1 MIEEIHIRDLG
12 IITDARLP
20 LEPGFSVLTGETGAG
35 KTMVVTALGMLLGA
49 RSDASSVRNG
59 AKSALAEAVIRLPHG
74 HRALELAE
82 EAGGTAEDIDEQTS
96 ELLLARTVNASG
108 RSRAHV
114 GGCSAPIGTLSQ
126 IGQTLVAVHGQSD
139 QLRLK
144 SAAEQ
149 RQSLDLYAGEELS
162 NLLEKY
168 RENYERYR
176 AAAAE
181 LKEVREN
188 SRARA
193 LEAQTLQGALE
204 EISAVNPQAGEEEE
218 LKAEMVKLMNV
229 EALRIASATAS
240 AALSGSEYS
249 TGDEQ
254 SVMSLL
260 DASRSALQAQAD
272 ADEELASLA
281 ARVNELL
288 ILATDISSE
297 LSSYM
302 ASLDVEGPE
311 RLAQVQTRRAQ
322 LATLTRKYGADIAE
336 VLEWAEESRA
346 RLETLVDDPQR
357 QETLETELVQL
368 RKVLGAQAEELTA
381 LRRAAAQKLADAVSE
396 ELTALAM
403 PNASLVVEVA
413 EAEKFSVHGRDT
425 VTFMLAPHRT
435 AVPRPLG
442 KGASGGELSR
452 VMLALEVVLAEVDPV
467 PTFIFDEVDSGVG
480 GKAAIEIGRRL
491 AMLAR
496 HVQVLVV
503 THLPQVA
510 AFADQHILVLKN
522 DDASLSKVKVLSER
536 NAWWNWRECSP
547 GTINQNRRESTP
559 ESCWPPVEKCRRG
572 AETDCKPA
580 GKSSGKVLAK
590 APKGGIFRT
599 KDHQRGRSARACL
612 GKLPVQPVP
621 VTNSGAWRPEDV
633 RYSVNAPTPASTRR
647 GGNNKS
653 PAPFTVVIRTN
664 RGGKAP

>member
-59 AKSALAEAVIRLPHG
+59 AKNALAEAVIRLPRG
-74 HRALELAE
+74 HRALALAE
-82 EAGGTAEDIDEQTS
+82 EAGGTTEEIDEQSS

-114 GGCSAPIGTLSQ
+114 GGCSAPIGTLAQ
-126 IGQTLVAVHGQSD
+126 IGQSLVAVHGQSD

-144 SAAEQ
+144 SPTEQ
-149 RQSLDLYAGEELS
+149 RQSLDLYAGEELAS
-162 NLLEKY
+162 LLEKY

-181 LKEVREN
+181 LKEVRKN

-193 LEAQTLQGALE
+193 LEAQSLQGALE
-204 EISAVNPQAGEEEE
+204 EIAAVNPRAGEEDE

-229 EALRIASATAS
+229 EALRIASATALT
-240 AALSGSEYS
+240 ALSGSEYS
-249 TGDEQ
+249 SGEEAN
-254 SVMSLL
+254 VMGLL
-260 DASRSALQAQAD
+260 DAARSALQGQAS
-272 ADEELASLA
+272 ADEELAALE
-281 ARVNELL
+281 ARVNELM
-288 ILATDISSE
+288 ILTTDIASD
-297 LSSYM
+297 LSSYA

-322 LATLTRKYGADIAE
+322 LATLMRKYGADIAE

-346 RLETLVDDPQR
+346 RLDTLVDDPQR

-368 RKVLGAQAEELTA
+368 RKVLGEQAEELTN

-522 DDASLSKVKVLSER
+522 DDASLSKVQVLTEEERVVELARMLSGHDQSE
-536 NAWWNWRECSP
+536 
-547 GTINQNRRESTP
+547 
-559 ESCWPPVEKCRRG
+559 
-572 AETDCKPA
+572 
-580 GKSSGKVLAK
+580 
-590 APKGGIFRT
+590 
-599 KDHQRGRSARACL
+599 SAREHAREL
-612 GKLPVQPVP
+612 LEAGRQVSQ
-621 VTNSGAWRPEDV
+621 NQG
-633 RYSVNAPTPASTRR
+633 
-647 GGNNKS
+647 
-653 PAPFTVVIRTN
+653 
-664 RGGKAP
+664 

>member
-59 AKSALAEAVIRLPHG
+59 AKNALAEAVIRLPRG
-74 HRALELAE
+74 HRALALAE
-82 EAGGTAEDIDEQTS
+82 EAGGTTEEIDEQSS

-114 GGCSAPIGTLSQ
+114 GGCSAPIGTLTQ
-126 IGQTLVAVHGQSD
+126 IGQSLVAVHGQSD

-144 SAAEQ
+144 SPAEQ
-149 RQSLDLYAGEELS
+149 RQSLDLYAGEKLAS
-162 NLLEKY
+162 LLEKY

-193 LEAQTLQGALE
+193 LEAQSLQGALE
-204 EISAVNPQAGEEEE
+204 EIAAVNPRAGEEDE
-218 LKAEMVKLMNV
+218 LKAEMMKLMNV
-229 EALRIASATAS
+229 EALRIASATALT
-240 AALSGSEYS
+240 ALSGSEYS
-249 TGDEQ
+249 SGEEAN
-254 SVMSLL
+254 VMGLL
-260 DASRSALQAQAD
+260 DAARSALQGQAS
-272 ADEELASLA
+272 ADEELAALE
-281 ARVNELL
+281 ARVNELM
-288 ILATDISSE
+288 ILTTDIASD
-297 LSSYM
+297 LSSYA

-322 LATLTRKYGADIAE
+322 LATLMRKYGADIAE

-346 RLETLVDDPQR
+346 RLDTLVDDPQR

-368 RKVLGAQAEELTA
+368 RKVLGEQAEELTN

-425 VTFMLAPHRT
+425 VTFMLAPHRS

-522 DDASLSKVKVLSER
+522 DDASLSKVQVLTEEERVVELARMLSGHDQSE
-536 NAWWNWRECSP
+536 
-547 GTINQNRRESTP
+547 
-559 ESCWPPVEKCRRG
+559 
-572 AETDCKPA
+572 
-580 GKSSGKVLAK
+580 
-590 APKGGIFRT
+590 
-599 KDHQRGRSARACL
+599 SAREHAREL
-612 GKLPVQPVP
+612 LEAGRQVP
-621 VTNSGAWRPEDV
+621 QNQG
-633 RYSVNAPTPASTRR
+633 
-647 GGNNKS
+647 
-653 PAPFTVVIRTN
+653 
-664 RGGKAP
+664 

>member
-49 RSDASSVRNG
+49 RSDATSVRNG
-59 AKSALAEAVIRLPHG
+59 AKNALAEAVVRLPRG
-74 HRALELAE
+74 HRALAMAE
-82 EAGGTAEDIDEQTS
+82 EAGGTTEEIDEQSS

-114 GGCSAPIGTLSQ
+114 GGCSAPIGTLAQ
-126 IGQTLVAVHGQSD
+126 IGQSLVAVHGQSD

-144 SAAEQ
+144 SPAEQ
-149 RQSLDLYAGEELS
+149 RQSLDLYAGEELAS
-162 NLLEKY
+162 LLEKY

-193 LEAQTLQGALE
+193 LEAQSLQGALE
-204 EISAVNPQAGEEEE
+204 EIAAVNPRAGEEDE

-229 EALRIASATAS
+229 EALRIASATALT
-240 AALSGSEYS
+240 ALSGSEYS
-249 TGDEQ
+249 SGEEAN
-254 SVMSLL
+254 VMGLL
-260 DASRSALQAQAD
+260 DAARGALQGQAS
-272 ADEELASLA
+272 ADEELAGLE
-281 ARVNELL
+281 ARINELM
-288 ILATDISSE
+288 ILTTDIASD
-297 LSSYM
+297 LSSYA

-322 LATLTRKYGADIAE
+322 LATLMRKYGADIAE
-336 VLEWAEESRA
+336 VLEWAEGSRT
-346 RLETLVDDPQR
+346 RLDTLVDDPQR

-368 RKVLGAQAEELTA
+368 RKVLGEQAEELTN

-522 DDASLSKVKVLSER
+522 DDASLSKVQVLTEEERVVELARMLSGHDQSE
-536 NAWWNWRECSP
+536 
-547 GTINQNRRESTP
+547 
-559 ESCWPPVEKCRRG
+559 
-572 AETDCKPA
+572 
-580 GKSSGKVLAK
+580 
-590 APKGGIFRT
+590 
-599 KDHQRGRSARACL
+599 SAREHAREL
-612 GKLPVQPVP
+612 LEAGRQVSQ
-621 VTNSGAWRPEDV
+621 NQG
-633 RYSVNAPTPASTRR
+633 
-647 GGNNKS
+647 
-653 PAPFTVVIRTN
+653 
-664 RGGKAP
+664 

>member
-59 AKSALAEAVIRLPHG
+59 AKNALAEAVIRLPRG
-74 HRALELAE
+74 HRALALAE
-82 EAGGTAEDIDEQTS
+82 EAGGTTEEIDEQSS

-114 GGCSAPIGTLSQ
+114 GGCSAPIGTLAQ
-126 IGQTLVAVHGQSD
+126 IGQSLVAVHGQSD

-144 SAAEQ
+144 SPAEQ
-149 RQSLDLYAGEELS
+149 RQSLDLYAGEELAS
-162 NLLEKY
+162 LLEKY

-193 LEAQTLQGALE
+193 LEAQSLQGALE
-204 EISAVNPQAGEEEE
+204 EIAAVNPRAGEEDE

-229 EALRIASATAS
+229 EALRIASATALT
-240 AALSGSEYS
+240 ALNGSEYS
-249 TGDEQ
+249 SGEEAN
-254 SVMSLL
+254 VMGLL
-260 DASRSALQAQAD
+260 DAARSALQGQAS
-272 ADEELASLA
+272 ADEELAALE
-281 ARVNELL
+281 ARVNELM
-288 ILATDISSE
+288 ILTTDIASD
-297 LSSYM
+297 LSSYA

-322 LATLTRKYGADIAE
+322 LATLMRKYGADIAE

-346 RLETLVDDPQR
+346 RLDTLVDDPQR

-368 RKVLGAQAEELTA
+368 RKVLGEQAEELTN

-435 AVPRPLG
+435 SVPRPLG

-510 AFADQHILVLKN
+510 AFADQQILVLKN
-522 DDASLSKVKVLSER
+522 DDASLSKVQVLTEEERVVELARMLSGHDQSE
-536 NAWWNWRECSP
+536 
-547 GTINQNRRESTP
+547 
-559 ESCWPPVEKCRRG
+559 
-572 AETDCKPA
+572 
-580 GKSSGKVLAK
+580 
-590 APKGGIFRT
+590 
-599 KDHQRGRSARACL
+599 SAREHAREL
-612 GKLPVQPVP
+612 LEAGRQVSQ
-621 VTNSGAWRPEDV
+621 NQG
-633 RYSVNAPTPASTRR
+633 
-647 GGNNKS
+647 
-653 PAPFTVVIRTN
+653 
-664 RGGKAP
+664 

>member
-59 AKSALAEAVIRLPHG
+59 AKNALAEAVIRLPRG
-74 HRALELAE
+74 HRALALAE
-82 EAGGTAEDIDEQTS
+82 EAGGTTEEIDEQSS

-114 GGCSAPIGTLSQ
+114 GGCSAPIGTLAQ
-126 IGQTLVAVHGQSD
+126 IGQSLVAVHGQSD

-144 SAAEQ
+144 SPAEQ
-149 RQSLDLYAGEELS
+149 RQSLDLYAGEELAS
-162 NLLEKY
+162 LLEKY

-193 LEAQTLQGALE
+193 LEAQSLQGALE
-204 EISAVNPQAGEEEE
+204 EIAAVNPRAGEEDE
-218 LKAEMVKLMNV
+218 LKAEMMKLMNV
-229 EALRIASATAS
+229 EALRIASATALT
-240 AALSGSEYS
+240 ALSGSEYS
-249 TGDEQ
+249 SGEEAN
-254 SVMSLL
+254 VMGLL
-260 DASRSALQAQAD
+260 DAARSALQGQAS
-272 ADEELASLA
+272 ADEELAALE
-281 ARVNELL
+281 ARVNELM
-288 ILATDISSE
+288 ILTTDIASD
-297 LSSYM
+297 LSSYA

-322 LATLTRKYGADIAE
+322 LATLMRKYGADIAE

-346 RLETLVDDPQR
+346 RMDTLVDDPQR

-368 RKVLGAQAEELTA
+368 RKVLGEQAEELTN

-522 DDASLSKVKVLSER
+522 DDASLSKVQVLTEEERVVELARMLSGHDQSE
-536 NAWWNWRECSP
+536 
-547 GTINQNRRESTP
+547 
-559 ESCWPPVEKCRRG
+559 
-572 AETDCKPA
+572 
-580 GKSSGKVLAK
+580 
-590 APKGGIFRT
+590 
-599 KDHQRGRSARACL
+599 SAREHAREL
-612 GKLPVQPVP
+612 LEAGRQVSQ
-621 VTNSGAWRPEDV
+621 NQG
-633 RYSVNAPTPASTRR
+633 
-647 GGNNKS
+647 
-653 PAPFTVVIRTN
+653 
-664 RGGKAP
+664 

>member
-59 AKSALAEAVIRLPHG
+59 AKNALAEAVIRLPRG
-74 HRALELAE
+74 HRALALAE
-82 EAGGTAEDIDEQTS
+82 EAGGTTEEIDEQSS

-114 GGCSAPIGTLSQ
+114 GGCSAPIGTLAQ
-126 IGQTLVAVHGQSD
+126 IGQSLVAVHGQSD

-144 SAAEQ
+144 SPAEQ
-149 RQSLDLYAGEELS
+149 RQSLDLYAGEELAS
-162 NLLEKY
+162 LLEKY

-193 LEAQTLQGALE
+193 LEAQSLQGALE
-204 EISAVNPQAGEEEE
+204 EIAAVNPRAGEEDE

-229 EALRIASATAS
+229 EALRIASATALT
-240 AALSGSEYS
+240 ALSGSEYS
-249 TGDEQ
+249 SGEEAN
-254 SVMSLL
+254 VMGLL
-260 DASRSALQAQAD
+260 DAARSALQGQAS
-272 ADEELASLA
+272 ADEELAALE
-281 ARVNELL
+281 ARVNELM
-288 ILATDISSE
+288 ILTTDIASD
-297 LSSYM
+297 LSSYA

-322 LATLTRKYGADIAE
+322 LATLMRKYGADIAE

-346 RLETLVDDPQR
+346 RLDTLVDDPQR
-357 QETLETELVQL
+357 HETLETELVQL
-368 RKVLGAQAEELTA
+368 RKVLGEQAEELTH
-381 LRRAAAQKLADAVSE
+381 LRRAAAQNLADAVSE

-435 AVPRPLG
+435 AEPRPLG

-522 DDASLSKVKVLSER
+522 DDASLSKVQVLTEEERVVELARMLSGHDQSE
-536 NAWWNWRECSP
+536 
-547 GTINQNRRESTP
+547 
-559 ESCWPPVEKCRRG
+559 
-572 AETDCKPA
+572 
-580 GKSSGKVLAK
+580 
-590 APKGGIFRT
+590 
-599 KDHQRGRSARACL
+599 SAREHAREL
-612 GKLPVQPVP
+612 LEAGRQVSQ
-621 VTNSGAWRPEDV
+621 NQG
-633 RYSVNAPTPASTRR
+633 
-647 GGNNKS
+647 
-653 PAPFTVVIRTN
+653 
-664 RGGKAP
+664 

>member
-59 AKSALAEAVIRLPHG
+59 AKNALAEAVIRLPRG
-74 HRALELAE
+74 HRALALAE
-82 EAGGTAEDIDEQTS
+82 EAGGTTEEIDEQSS

-114 GGCSAPIGTLSQ
+114 GGCSAPIGTLAQ
-126 IGQTLVAVHGQSD
+126 IGQSLVAVHGQSD

-144 SAAEQ
+144 SPAEQ
-149 RQSLDLYAGEELS
+149 RQSLDLYAGEELAS
-162 NLLEKY
+162 LLEKY

-193 LEAQTLQGALE
+193 LEAQSLQGALE
-204 EISAVNPQAGEEEE
+204 EIAAVNPRAGEEDE
-218 LKAEMVKLMNV
+218 LKAEMMKLMNV
-229 EALRIASATAS
+229 EALRIASATALT
-240 AALSGSEYS
+240 ALSGSEYS
-249 TGDEQ
+249 SGEEAN
-254 SVMSLL
+254 VMGLL
-260 DASRSALQAQAD
+260 DAARSALQGQAS
-272 ADEELASLA
+272 ADEELAALE
-281 ARVNELL
+281 ARVNELM
-288 ILATDISSE
+288 ILTTDIASD
-297 LSSYM
+297 LSSYA

-322 LATLTRKYGADIAE
+322 LATLMRKYGADIAE

-346 RLETLVDDPQR
+346 RLDTLVDDPQR

-368 RKVLGAQAEELTA
+368 RKVLGEQAEELTNM
-381 LRRAAAQKLADAVSE
+381 RRAAAQKLADAVSE

-522 DDASLSKVKVLSER
+522 DDASLSKVQVLTEEERVVELARMLSGHDQSE
-536 NAWWNWRECSP
+536 
-547 GTINQNRRESTP
+547 
-559 ESCWPPVEKCRRG
+559 
-572 AETDCKPA
+572 
-580 GKSSGKVLAK
+580 
-590 APKGGIFRT
+590 
-599 KDHQRGRSARACL
+599 SAREHAREL
-612 GKLPVQPVP
+612 LEAGRQVSQ
-621 VTNSGAWRPEDV
+621 NQG
-633 RYSVNAPTPASTRR
+633 
-647 GGNNKS
+647 
-653 PAPFTVVIRTN
+653 
-664 RGGKAP
+664 

>member
-59 AKSALAEAVIRLPHG
+59 AKNALAEAVIRLPRG
-74 HRALELAE
+74 HRALALAE
-82 EAGGTAEDIDEQTS
+82 EAGGTTEEIDEQSS

-114 GGCSAPIGTLSQ
+114 GGCSAPIGTLAQ
-126 IGQTLVAVHGQSD
+126 IGQSLVAVHGQSD

-144 SAAEQ
+144 SPAEQ
-149 RQSLDLYAGEELS
+149 RQSLDLYAGEELAS
-162 NLLEKY
+162 LLEKY

-193 LEAQTLQGALE
+193 LEAQSLQGALE
-204 EISAVNPQAGEEEE
+204 EIAAVNPRAGEEDE

-229 EALRIASATAS
+229 EALRIASATALT
-240 AALSGSEYS
+240 ALSGSEYS
-249 TGDEQ
+249 SGEEAN
-254 SVMSLL
+254 VMGLL
-260 DASRSALQAQAD
+260 DAARSALQGQAS
-272 ADEELASLA
+272 ADEELAALE
-281 ARVNELL
+281 ARVNELM
-288 ILATDISSE
+288 ILTTDIASD
-297 LSSYM
+297 LSSYA

-311 RLAQVQTRRAQ
+311 RLAQVQARRAQ
-322 LATLTRKYGADIAE
+322 LATLMRKYGADIAE

-346 RLETLVDDPQR
+346 RLDTLVDDPQR

-368 RKVLGAQAEELTA
+368 RKVLGEQAEELTN

-522 DDASLSKVKVLSER
+522 DDASLSKVQVLTEEERVVELARMLSGHDQSE
-536 NAWWNWRECSP
+536 
-547 GTINQNRRESTP
+547 
-559 ESCWPPVEKCRRG
+559 
-572 AETDCKPA
+572 
-580 GKSSGKVLAK
+580 
-590 APKGGIFRT
+590 
-599 KDHQRGRSARACL
+599 SAREHAREL
-612 GKLPVQPVP
+612 LEAGRQMSQ
-621 VTNSGAWRPEDV
+621 NQE
-633 RYSVNAPTPASTRR
+633 
-647 GGNNKS
+647 
-653 PAPFTVVIRTN
+653 
-664 RGGKAP
+664 

>member
-49 RSDASSVRNG
+49 RSDATSVRNG
-59 AKSALAEAVIRLPHG
+59 AKNALAEAVVRLPRG
-74 HRALELAE
+74 HRALALAE
-82 EAGGTAEDIDEQTS
+82 EAGGTTEEIDEQSS

-114 GGCSAPIGTLSQ
+114 GGCSAPIGTLAQ
-126 IGQTLVAVHGQSD
+126 IGQSLVAVHGQSD

-144 SAAEQ
+144 SPAEQ
-149 RQSLDLYAGEELS
+149 RQSLDLYAGEELAS
-162 NLLEKY
+162 LLEKY

-193 LEAQTLQGALE
+193 LEAQSLQGALE
-204 EISAVNPQAGEEEE
+204 EIAAVNPRAGEDDE

-229 EALRIASATAS
+229 EALRIASATALT
-240 AALSGSEYS
+240 ALSGSEYS
-249 TGDEQ
+249 SGEEAN
-254 SVMSLL
+254 VMGLL
-260 DASRSALQAQAD
+260 DAARGALQGQAS
-272 ADEELASLA
+272 ADEELAALE
-281 ARVNELL
+281 ARVNELM
-288 ILATDISSE
+288 ILTTDIASD
-297 LSSYM
+297 LSSYA

-322 LATLTRKYGADIAE
+322 LATLMRKYGSDIAE
-336 VLEWAEESRA
+336 VLEWAEGSRT
-346 RLETLVDDPQR
+346 RLDTLVDDPQR
-357 QETLETELVQL
+357 QETLEMELMQL
-368 RKVLGAQAEELTA
+368 RKVLGEQAEELTN

-491 AMLAR
+491 AMLAQ

-522 DDASLSKVKVLSER
+522 DDASLSKVQVLTEEERVVELARMLSGHDQSE
-536 NAWWNWRECSP
+536 
-547 GTINQNRRESTP
+547 
-559 ESCWPPVEKCRRG
+559 
-572 AETDCKPA
+572 
-580 GKSSGKVLAK
+580 
-590 APKGGIFRT
+590 
-599 KDHQRGRSARACL
+599 SAREHAREL
-612 GKLPVQPVP
+612 LEAGRQVSQ
-621 VTNSGAWRPEDV
+621 NQG
-633 RYSVNAPTPASTRR
+633 
-647 GGNNKS
+647 
-653 PAPFTVVIRTN
+653 
-664 RGGKAP
+664 

>member
-59 AKSALAEAVIRLPHG
+59 AKNALAEAVIRLPRG
-74 HRALELAE
+74 HRALALAE
-82 EAGGTAEDIDEQTS
+82 EAGGTTEEIDEQSS

-114 GGCSAPIGTLSQ
+114 GGCSAPIGTLAQ
-126 IGQTLVAVHGQSD
+126 IGQSLVAVHGQSD

-144 SAAEQ
+144 SPAEQ
-149 RQSLDLYAGEELS
+149 RQSLDLYAGEELAS
-162 NLLEKY
+162 LLEKY

-193 LEAQTLQGALE
+193 LEAQSLQGALE
-204 EISAVNPQAGEEEE
+204 EIAAVNPRAGEEDE

-229 EALRIASATAS
+229 EALRIASATALTV
-240 AALSGSEYS
+240 LSGSEYS
-249 TGDEQ
+249 SGEEAN
-254 SVMSLL
+254 VMGLL
-260 DASRSALQAQAD
+260 DAARSALQGQAS
-272 ADEELASLA
+272 ADEELAALET
-281 ARVNELL
+281 RVNELM
-288 ILATDISSE
+288 ILTTDIASD
-297 LSSYM
+297 LSSYA

-322 LATLTRKYGADIAE
+322 LATLMRKYGADIAE

-346 RLETLVDDPQR
+346 RLDTLVDDPQR

-368 RKVLGAQAEELTA
+368 RKVLGEQAEELTN

-522 DDASLSKVKVLSER
+522 DDASLSKVQVLTEEERVVELARMLSGHDQSE
-536 NAWWNWRECSP
+536 
-547 GTINQNRRESTP
+547 
-559 ESCWPPVEKCRRG
+559 
-572 AETDCKPA
+572 
-580 GKSSGKVLAK
+580 
-590 APKGGIFRT
+590 
-599 KDHQRGRSARACL
+599 SAREHAREL
-612 GKLPVQPVP
+612 LEAGRQVSQ
-621 VTNSGAWRPEDV
+621 NQG
-633 RYSVNAPTPASTRR
+633 
-647 GGNNKS
+647 
-653 PAPFTVVIRTN
+653 
-664 RGGKAP
+664 

>member
-49 RSDASSVRNG
+49 RSDATSVRNG
-59 AKSALAEAVIRLPHG
+59 AKNALAEAVIRLPRG
-74 HRALELAE
+74 HRALALAE
-82 EAGGTAEDIDEQTS
+82 EAGGTTEEIDEQSS

-114 GGCSAPIGTLSQ
+114 GGCSAPIGTLAQ
-126 IGQTLVAVHGQSD
+126 IGQSLVAVHGQSD

-144 SAAEQ
+144 SPAEQ
-149 RQSLDLYAGEELS
+149 RQSLDLYAGEELAS
-162 NLLEKY
+162 LLAKY

-193 LEAQTLQGALE
+193 LEAQSLQGALE
-204 EISAVNPQAGEEEE
+204 EIAAVNPRAGEEDE

-229 EALRIASATAS
+229 EALRIASATALT
-240 AALSGSEYS
+240 ALSGSEYS
-249 TGDEQ
+249 SGEEAN
-254 SVMSLL
+254 VMGLL
-260 DASRSALQAQAD
+260 DAARGALQGQAS
-272 ADEELASLA
+272 ADEELAALE
-281 ARVNELL
+281 ARINELM
-288 ILATDISSE
+288 ILTTDIASD
-297 LSSYM
+297 LSSYA

-322 LATLTRKYGADIAE
+322 LATLMRKYGADIAE
-336 VLEWAEESRA
+336 VLEWAEGSRT
-346 RLETLVDDPQR
+346 RLDTLVDDPQR

-368 RKVLGAQAEELTA
+368 RKVLGEQAEELTN

-522 DDASLSKVKVLSER
+522 DDASLSKVQVLTEEER
-536 NAWWNWRECSP
+536 
-547 GTINQNRRESTP
+547 
-559 ESCWPPVEKCRRG
+559 V
-572 AETDCKPA
+572 
-580 GKSSGKVLAK
+580 
-590 APKGGIFRT
+590 
-599 KDHQRGRSARACL
+599 
-612 GKLPVQPVP
+612 
-621 VTNSGAWRPEDV
+621 
-633 RYSVNAPTPASTRR
+633 
-647 GGNNKS
+647 
-653 PAPFTVVIRTN
+653 
-664 RGGKAP
+664 

>member
-59 AKSALAEAVIRLPHG
+59 AKNALAEAVIRLPRG
-74 HRALELAE
+74 HRALALAE
-82 EAGGTAEDIDEQTS
+82 EAGGTTEEIDEQSS

-114 GGCSAPIGTLSQ
+114 GGCSAPIGTLAQ
-126 IGQTLVAVHGQSD
+126 IGQSLVAVHGQSD

-144 SAAEQ
+144 SPAEQ
-149 RQSLDLYAGEELS
+149 RQSLDLYAGEELAS
-162 NLLEKY
+162 LLEKY

-193 LEAQTLQGALE
+193 LEAQSLQGALE
-204 EISAVNPQAGEEEE
+204 EIAAVNPRAGEEDE

-229 EALRIASATAS
+229 EALRIASATALT
-240 AALSGSEYS
+240 ALSGSEYS
-249 TGDEQ
+249 SGEEAN
-254 SVMSLL
+254 VMGLL
-260 DASRSALQAQAD
+260 DAARSALQGQAS
-272 ADEELASLA
+272 ADEEFAALE
-281 ARVNELL
+281 ARVNELM
-288 ILATDISSE
+288 ILTTDIASD
-297 LSSYM
+297 LSSYA

-322 LATLTRKYGADIAE
+322 LATLMRKYGADIAE

-346 RLETLVDDPQR
+346 RLDTLVDDPQR

-368 RKVLGAQAEELTA
+368 RKVLGEQAEELTN

-413 EAEKFSVHGRDT
+413 ESEKFSVHGRDT

-522 DDASLSKVKVLSER
+522 DDASLSKVQVLTEEERVVELARMLSGHDQSE
-536 NAWWNWRECSP
+536 
-547 GTINQNRRESTP
+547 
-559 ESCWPPVEKCRRG
+559 
-572 AETDCKPA
+572 
-580 GKSSGKVLAK
+580 
-590 APKGGIFRT
+590 
-599 KDHQRGRSARACL
+599 SAREHAREL
-612 GKLPVQPVP
+612 LEAGRQVSQ
-621 VTNSGAWRPEDV
+621 NQG
-633 RYSVNAPTPASTRR
+633 
-647 GGNNKS
+647 
-653 PAPFTVVIRTN
+653 
-664 RGGKAP
+664 

>member
-49 RSDASSVRNG
+49 RSDATSVRNG
-59 AKSALAEAVIRLPHG
+59 AKNALAEAVVRLPRG
-74 HRALELAE
+74 HRALALAE
-82 EAGGTAEDIDEQTS
+82 EAGGTTEEIDEQSS

-114 GGCSAPIGTLSQ
+114 GGCSAPIGTLAQ
-126 IGQTLVAVHGQSD
+126 IGQSLVAVHGQSD

-144 SAAEQ
+144 SPAEQ
-149 RQSLDLYAGEELS
+149 RQSLDLYAGEELAS
-162 NLLEKY
+162 LLEKY

-193 LEAQTLQGALE
+193 LEAQSLQGALE
-204 EISAVNPQAGEEEE
+204 EIAAVNPRADEDDE

-229 EALRIASATAS
+229 EALRIASATALT
-240 AALSGSEYS
+240 ALSGSEYS
-249 TGDEQ
+249 SGEEAN
-254 SVMSLL
+254 VMGLL
-260 DASRSALQAQAD
+260 DVARGALQGQAS
-272 ADEELASLA
+272 ADEELAALE
-281 ARVNELL
+281 ARVNELM
-288 ILATDISSE
+288 ILTTDIASD
-297 LSSYM
+297 LSSYA

-322 LATLTRKYGADIAE
+322 LATLMRKYGSDIAE
-336 VLEWAEESRA
+336 VLEWAEGSRT
-346 RLETLVDDPQR
+346 RLDTLVDDPQR
-357 QETLETELVQL
+357 QETLEMELMQL
-368 RKVLGAQAEELTA
+368 RKVLGEQAEELTN
-381 LRRAAAQKLADAVSE
+381 LRRAAAQKLADAVSQ

-491 AMLAR
+491 AMLAQ

-522 DDASLSKVKVLSER
+522 DDASLSKVQVLTEEERVVELARMLSGHDQSE
-536 NAWWNWRECSP
+536 
-547 GTINQNRRESTP
+547 
-559 ESCWPPVEKCRRG
+559 
-572 AETDCKPA
+572 
-580 GKSSGKVLAK
+580 
-590 APKGGIFRT
+590 
-599 KDHQRGRSARACL
+599 SAREHAREL
-612 GKLPVQPVP
+612 LEAGRQVSQ
-621 VTNSGAWRPEDV
+621 NQG
-633 RYSVNAPTPASTRR
+633 
-647 GGNNKS
+647 
-653 PAPFTVVIRTN
+653 
-664 RGGKAP
+664 

>member
-49 RSDASSVRNG
+49 RSDATSVRNG
-59 AKSALAEAVIRLPHG
+59 AKNALAEAVVRLPRG
-74 HRALELAE
+74 HRALALAE
-82 EAGGTAEDIDEQTS
+82 EAGGTTEEIDEQSS

-114 GGCSAPIGTLSQ
+114 GGCSAPIGTLAQ
-126 IGQTLVAVHGQSD
+126 IGQSLVAVHGQSD

-144 SAAEQ
+144 SPAEQ
-149 RQSLDLYAGEELS
+149 RQSLDLYAGEELAS
-162 NLLEKY
+162 LLEKY

-193 LEAQTLQGALE
+193 LEAQSLQGALE
-204 EISAVNPQAGEEEE
+204 EIAAVNPRAGEDDE

-229 EALRIASATAS
+229 EALRIASATALT
-240 AALSGSEYS
+240 ALSGSEYS
-249 TGDEQ
+249 SGEEAN
-254 SVMSLL
+254 VMGLL
-260 DASRSALQAQAD
+260 DVARGALQGQAS
-272 ADEELASLA
+272 ADEELAALE
-281 ARVNELL
+281 ARVNELM
-288 ILATDISSE
+288 ILTTDIASD
-297 LSSYM
+297 LSSYA

-322 LATLTRKYGADIAE
+322 LATLMRKYGSDIAE
-336 VLEWAEESRA
+336 VLEWAEGSRT
-346 RLETLVDDPQR
+346 RLDTLVDDPQR
-357 QETLETELVQL
+357 QETLEMELMQL
-368 RKVLGAQAEELTA
+368 RKVLGEQAEELTN

-403 PNASLVVEVA
+403 PNASLVVEVT

-522 DDASLSKVKVLSER
+522 DDASLSKVQVLTEEERVVELARMLSGHDQSE
-536 NAWWNWRECSP
+536 
-547 GTINQNRRESTP
+547 
-559 ESCWPPVEKCRRG
+559 
-572 AETDCKPA
+572 
-580 GKSSGKVLAK
+580 
-590 APKGGIFRT
+590 
-599 KDHQRGRSARACL
+599 SAREHAREL
-612 GKLPVQPVP
+612 LEAGRQVSQ
-621 VTNSGAWRPEDV
+621 NQG
-633 RYSVNAPTPASTRR
+633 
-647 GGNNKS
+647 
-653 PAPFTVVIRTN
+653 
-664 RGGKAP
+664 

>member
-49 RSDASSVRNG
+49 RSDATSVRNG
-59 AKSALAEAVIRLPHG
+59 AKNALAEAVVRLPRG
-74 HRALELAE
+74 HRALALAE
-82 EAGGTAEDIDEQTS
+82 EAGGTTEEIDEQSS

-114 GGCSAPIGTLSQ
+114 GGCSAPIGTLAQ
-126 IGQTLVAVHGQSD
+126 IGQSLVAVHGQSD

-144 SAAEQ
+144 SPAEQ
-149 RQSLDLYAGEELS
+149 RQSLDLYAGEELAS
-162 NLLEKY
+162 LLAKY

-193 LEAQTLQGALE
+193 LEAQSLQGALE
-204 EISAVNPQAGEEEE
+204 EIAAVNPRAGEEDE

-229 EALRIASATAS
+229 EALRIASATALT
-240 AALSGSEYS
+240 ALSGSEYS
-249 TGDEQ
+249 SGEEAN
-254 SVMSLL
+254 VMGLL
-260 DASRSALQAQAD
+260 DAARGALQGQAS
-272 ADEELASLA
+272 ADEELAALE
-281 ARVNELL
+281 ARINELM
-288 ILATDISSE
+288 ILTTDIASD
-297 LSSYM
+297 LSSYA

-322 LATLTRKYGADIAE
+322 LATLMRKYGADIAE
-336 VLEWAEESRA
+336 VLEWAEGSRT
-346 RLETLVDDPQR
+346 RLDTLVDDPQR

-368 RKVLGAQAEELTA
+368 RKVLGEQAEELTK

-522 DDASLSKVKVLSER
+522 DDASLSKVQVLTEEERVVELARMLSGHDQSE
-536 NAWWNWRECSP
+536 
-547 GTINQNRRESTP
+547 
-559 ESCWPPVEKCRRG
+559 
-572 AETDCKPA
+572 
-580 GKSSGKVLAK
+580 
-590 APKGGIFRT
+590 
-599 KDHQRGRSARACL
+599 SAREHAREL
-612 GKLPVQPVP
+612 LEAGRQVSQ
-621 VTNSGAWRPEDV
+621 NQG
-633 RYSVNAPTPASTRR
+633 
-647 GGNNKS
+647 
-653 PAPFTVVIRTN
+653 
-664 RGGKAP
+664 

>member
-49 RSDASSVRNG
+49 RSDATSVRNG
-59 AKSALAEAVIRLPHG
+59 AKNALAEAVVRLPRG
-74 HRALELAE
+74 HRALAMAE
-82 EAGGTAEDIDEQTS
+82 EAGGTTEEIDEQSS

-114 GGCSAPIGTLSQ
+114 GGCSAPIGTLAQ
-126 IGQTLVAVHGQSD
+126 IGQSLVAVHGQSD

-144 SAAEQ
+144 SPAEQ
-149 RQSLDLYAGEELS
+149 RQSLDLYAGEELAS
-162 NLLEKY
+162 LLEKY

-193 LEAQTLQGALE
+193 LEAQSLQGALE
-204 EISAVNPQAGEEEE
+204 EIAAVNPRAGEEDE

-229 EALRIASATAS
+229 EALRIASATALT
-240 AALSGSEYS
+240 ALSGSEYS
-249 TGDEQ
+249 SGEEAN
-254 SVMSLL
+254 VMGLL
-260 DASRSALQAQAD
+260 DAARGALQGQAS
-272 ADEELASLA
+272 ADEELAALE
-281 ARVNELL
+281 ARVNELM
-288 ILATDISSE
+288 ILTTDIASD
-297 LSSYM
+297 LSSYA

-322 LATLTRKYGADIAE
+322 LATLMRKYGADIAE
-336 VLEWAEESRA
+336 VLEWAEGSRT
-346 RLETLVDDPQR
+346 RLDTLVDDPQR

-368 RKVLGAQAEELTA
+368 RKVLGEQAEELTN

-522 DDASLSKVKVLSER
+522 DDASLSKVQVLTEEERVVELARMLSGHDQSE
-536 NAWWNWRECSP
+536 
-547 GTINQNRRESTP
+547 
-559 ESCWPPVEKCRRG
+559 
-572 AETDCKPA
+572 
-580 GKSSGKVLAK
+580 
-590 APKGGIFRT
+590 
-599 KDHQRGRSARACL
+599 SAREHAREL
-612 GKLPVQPVP
+612 LEAGRQVSQ
-621 VTNSGAWRPEDV
+621 NQG
-633 RYSVNAPTPASTRR
+633 
-647 GGNNKS
+647 
-653 PAPFTVVIRTN
+653 
-664 RGGKAP
+664 

>member
-49 RSDASSVRNG
+49 RSDATSVRNG
-59 AKSALAEAVIRLPHG
+59 AKNALAEAVVRLPRG
-74 HRALELAE
+74 HRALALAE
-82 EAGGTAEDIDEQTS
+82 EAGGTTEEIDEQSS

-114 GGCSAPIGTLSQ
+114 GGCSAPIGTLAQ
-126 IGQTLVAVHGQSD
+126 IGQSLVAVHGQSD

-144 SAAEQ
+144 SPAEQ
-149 RQSLDLYAGEELS
+149 RQSLDLYAGEELAS
-162 NLLEKY
+162 LLEKY

-193 LEAQTLQGALE
+193 LEAQSLQGALE
-204 EISAVNPQAGEEEE
+204 EIAAVNPRAGEEDE

-229 EALRIASATAS
+229 EALRIASATALT
-240 AALSGSEYS
+240 ALSGSEYS
-249 TGDEQ
+249 SGEEAN
-254 SVMSLL
+254 VMGLL
-260 DASRSALQAQAD
+260 DAARGALQGQAS
-272 ADEELASLA
+272 ADEELAALE
-281 ARVNELL
+281 ARVNELM
-288 ILATDISSE
+288 ILTTDIASD
-297 LSSYM
+297 LSSYA

-322 LATLTRKYGADIAE
+322 LATLMRKYGADIAE
-336 VLEWAEESRA
+336 VLEWAEGSRT
-346 RLETLVDDPQR
+346 RLDTLVDDPQR

-368 RKVLGAQAEELTA
+368 RKVLGEQAEELTN

-522 DDASLSKVKVLSER
+522 DDASLSKVQVLTEEERVVELARMLSGHDQSE
-536 NAWWNWRECSP
+536 
-547 GTINQNRRESTP
+547 
-559 ESCWPPVEKCRRG
+559 
-572 AETDCKPA
+572 
-580 GKSSGKVLAK
+580 
-590 APKGGIFRT
+590 
-599 KDHQRGRSARACL
+599 SAREHAREL
-612 GKLPVQPVP
+612 LEAGRQVSQ
-621 VTNSGAWRPEDV
+621 NQG
-633 RYSVNAPTPASTRR
+633 
-647 GGNNKS
+647 
-653 PAPFTVVIRTN
+653 
-664 RGGKAP
+664 

>member
-59 AKSALAEAVIRLPHG
+59 AKNALAEAVIRLPRG
-74 HRALELAE
+74 HRALALAE
-82 EAGGTAEDIDEQTS
+82 EAGGTTEEIDEQSS

-114 GGCSAPIGTLSQ
+114 GGCSAPIGTLAQ
-126 IGQTLVAVHGQSD
+126 IGQSLVAVHGQSD

-144 SAAEQ
+144 SPAEQ
-149 RQSLDLYAGEELS
+149 RQSLDLYAGEELAS
-162 NLLEKY
+162 LLEKY

-193 LEAQTLQGALE
+193 LEAQSLQGALE
-204 EISAVNPQAGEEEE
+204 EIAAVNPRAGEEDE
-218 LKAEMVKLMNV
+218 LKAEMMKLMNV
-229 EALRIASATAS
+229 EALRIASATALT
-240 AALSGSEYS
+240 ALSGSEYS
-249 TGDEQ
+249 SGEEAN
-254 SVMSLL
+254 VMGLL
-260 DASRSALQAQAD
+260 DAARSALQGQAS
-272 ADEELASLA
+272 ADEELAALE
-281 ARVNELL
+281 ARVNELM
-288 ILATDISSE
+288 ILTTDIASD
-297 LSSYM
+297 LSSYA

-322 LATLTRKYGADIAE
+322 LATLMRKYGADIAE

-346 RLETLVDDPQR
+346 RLDTLVDDPQR

-368 RKVLGAQAEELTA
+368 RKVLGEQTEELTN

-522 DDASLSKVKVLSER
+522 DDASLSKVQVLTEEERVVELARMLSGHDQSE
-536 NAWWNWRECSP
+536 
-547 GTINQNRRESTP
+547 
-559 ESCWPPVEKCRRG
+559 
-572 AETDCKPA
+572 
-580 GKSSGKVLAK
+580 
-590 APKGGIFRT
+590 
-599 KDHQRGRSARACL
+599 SAREHAREL
-612 GKLPVQPVP
+612 LEAGRQVSQ
-621 VTNSGAWRPEDV
+621 NQG
-633 RYSVNAPTPASTRR
+633 
-647 GGNNKS
+647 
-653 PAPFTVVIRTN
+653 
-664 RGGKAP
+664 

>member
-162 NLLEKY
+162 NLLKKY

-176 AAAAE
+176 AAAAD

-288 ILATDISSE
+288 ILATDISSD

-435 AVPRPLG
+435 AVPRSLG

-522 DDASLSKVKVLSER
+522 DDASLSKVKVLSEEER
-536 NAWWNWRECSP
+536 V
-547 GTINQNRRESTP
+547 
-559 ESCWPPVEKCRRG
+559 VELARML
-572 AETDCKPA
+572 
-580 GKSSGKVLAK
+580 SGH
-590 APKGGIFRT
+590 
-599 KDHQRGRSARACL
+599 DQSESAREHAREL
-612 GKLPVQPVP
+612 LAAGREVP
-621 VTNSGAWRPEDV
+621 QGR
-633 RYSVNAPTPASTRR
+633 
-647 GGNNKS
+647 
-653 PAPFTVVIRTN
+653 
-664 RGGKAP
+664 

>member
-59 AKSALAEAVIRLPHG
+59 AKSALAEAVIRLPYG

-149 RQSLDLYAGEELS
+149 RHSLDLYAGEELA

-288 ILATDISSE
+288 ILATDISSD

-442 KGASGGELSR
+442 KGASGGEFSR

-522 DDASLSKVKVLSER
+522 DDASLSKVKVLSEEER
-536 NAWWNWRECSP
+536 V
-547 GTINQNRRESTP
+547 
-559 ESCWPPVEKCRRG
+559 VELARML
-572 AETDCKPA
+572 
-580 GKSSGKVLAK
+580 SGH
-590 APKGGIFRT
+590 
-599 KDHQRGRSARACL
+599 DQSESAREHAREL
-612 GKLPVQPVP
+612 LAAGREVP
-621 VTNSGAWRPEDV
+621 QGR
-633 RYSVNAPTPASTRR
+633 
-647 GGNNKS
+647 
-653 PAPFTVVIRTN
+653 
-664 RGGKAP
+664 

>member
-59 AKSALAEAVIRLPHG
+59 AKNALAEAVIRLPRG
-74 HRALELAE
+74 HRALALAE
-82 EAGGTAEDIDEQTS
+82 EAGGTTEEIDEQSS

-114 GGCSAPIGTLSQ
+114 GGCSAPIGTLAQ
-126 IGQTLVAVHGQSD
+126 IGQSLVAVHGQSD

-144 SAAEQ
+144 SPAEQ
-149 RQSLDLYAGEELS
+149 RQSLDLYAGEELAS
-162 NLLEKY
+162 LLEKY

-193 LEAQTLQGALE
+193 LEAQSLQGALE
-204 EISAVNPQAGEEEE
+204 EIAAVNPRAGEEDE
-218 LKAEMVKLMNV
+218 LKAEMMKLMNV
-229 EALRIASATAS
+229 EALRIASATALT
-240 AALSGSEYS
+240 ALSGSEYS
-249 TGDEQ
+249 SGEEAN
-254 SVMSLL
+254 VMGLL
-260 DASRSALQAQAD
+260 DAARSALQGQAS
-272 ADEELASLA
+272 ADEELAALE
-281 ARVNELL
+281 ARVNELM
-288 ILATDISSE
+288 ILTTDIASD
-297 LSSYM
+297 LSSYA

-322 LATLTRKYGADIAE
+322 LATLMRKYGADIAE

-346 RLETLVDDPQR
+346 RLDTLVDDPQR

-368 RKVLGAQAEELTA
+368 RKVLGEQAEELTN

-403 PNASLVVEVA
+403 PNASLVVEVT

-522 DDASLSKVKVLSER
+522 DDASLSKVQVLTEEERVVELARMLSGHDQSE
-536 NAWWNWRECSP
+536 
-547 GTINQNRRESTP
+547 
-559 ESCWPPVEKCRRG
+559 
-572 AETDCKPA
+572 
-580 GKSSGKVLAK
+580 
-590 APKGGIFRT
+590 
-599 KDHQRGRSARACL
+599 SAREHAREL
-612 GKLPVQPVP
+612 LEAGRQVSQ
-621 VTNSGAWRPEDV
+621 NQE
-633 RYSVNAPTPASTRR
+633 
-647 GGNNKS
+647 
-653 PAPFTVVIRTN
+653 
-664 RGGKAP
+664 

>member
-49 RSDASSVRNG
+49 RSDATSVRNG
-59 AKSALAEAVIRLPHG
+59 AKNALAEAVIRLPRG
-74 HRALELAE
+74 HRALALAE
-82 EAGGTAEDIDEQTS
+82 EAGGTTEEIDEQSS

-114 GGCSAPIGTLSQ
+114 GGCSAPIGTLAQ
-126 IGQTLVAVHGQSD
+126 IGQSLVAVHGQSD

-144 SAAEQ
+144 SPAEQ
-149 RQSLDLYAGEELS
+149 RQSLDLYAGEELAS
-162 NLLEKY
+162 LLAKY

-176 AAAAE
+176 VAAAE

-193 LEAQTLQGALE
+193 LEAQSLQGALE
-204 EISAVNPQAGEEEE
+204 EIAAVNPRAGEEDE

-229 EALRIASATAS
+229 EALRIASATALT
-240 AALSGSEYS
+240 ALSGSEYS
-249 TGDEQ
+249 SGEEAN
-254 SVMSLL
+254 VMGLL
-260 DASRSALQAQAD
+260 DAARGALQGQAS
-272 ADEELASLA
+272 ADEELAALE
-281 ARVNELL
+281 ARINELM
-288 ILATDISSE
+288 ILTTDIASD
-297 LSSYM
+297 LSSYA

-322 LATLTRKYGADIAE
+322 LATLMRKYGADIAE
-336 VLEWAEESRA
+336 VLEWAEGSRT
-346 RLETLVDDPQR
+346 RLDTLVDDPQR

-368 RKVLGAQAEELTA
+368 RKVLGEQAEELTK

-522 DDASLSKVKVLSER
+522 DDASLSKVQVLTQEERVVELARMLSGHDQSE
-536 NAWWNWRECSP
+536 
-547 GTINQNRRESTP
+547 
-559 ESCWPPVEKCRRG
+559 
-572 AETDCKPA
+572 
-580 GKSSGKVLAK
+580 
-590 APKGGIFRT
+590 
-599 KDHQRGRSARACL
+599 SAREHAREL
-612 GKLPVQPVP
+612 LEAGRQVSQ
-621 VTNSGAWRPEDV
+621 NQG
-633 RYSVNAPTPASTRR
+633 
-647 GGNNKS
+647 
-653 PAPFTVVIRTN
+653 
-664 RGGKAP
+664 

>member
-59 AKSALAEAVIRLPHG
+59 AKNALAEAVIRLPRG
-74 HRALELAE
+74 HRALALAE
-82 EAGGTAEDIDEQTS
+82 EAGGTTEEIDEQSS

-114 GGCSAPIGTLSQ
+114 GGCSAPIGTLAQ
-126 IGQTLVAVHGQSD
+126 IGQSLVAVHGQSD

-144 SAAEQ
+144 SPAEQ
-149 RQSLDLYAGEELS
+149 RQSLDLYAGEELAS
-162 NLLEKY
+162 LLEKY

-181 LKEVREN
+181 FKEVREN

-193 LEAQTLQGALE
+193 LEAQSLQGALE
-204 EISAVNPQAGEEEE
+204 EIAAVNPRAGEEDE

-229 EALRIASATAS
+229 EALRIASATALT
-240 AALSGSEYS
+240 ALSGSEYS
-249 TGDEQ
+249 SGEEAN
-254 SVMSLL
+254 VMGLL
-260 DASRSALQAQAD
+260 DAARSALQGQAS
-272 ADEELASLA
+272 ADEELAALE
-281 ARVNELL
+281 ARVNELM
-288 ILATDISSE
+288 ILTTDIASD
-297 LSSYM
+297 LSSYA

-322 LATLTRKYGADIAE
+322 LATLMRKYGADIAE

-346 RLETLVDDPQR
+346 RLDTLVDDPQR

-368 RKVLGAQAEELTA
+368 RKVLGEQAEELTN

-522 DDASLSKVKVLSER
+522 DDASLSKVQVLTEEERVVELARMLSGHDQSE
-536 NAWWNWRECSP
+536 
-547 GTINQNRRESTP
+547 
-559 ESCWPPVEKCRRG
+559 
-572 AETDCKPA
+572 
-580 GKSSGKVLAK
+580 
-590 APKGGIFRT
+590 
-599 KDHQRGRSARACL
+599 SAREHAREL
-612 GKLPVQPVP
+612 LEAGRQVSQ
-621 VTNSGAWRPEDV
+621 NQG
-633 RYSVNAPTPASTRR
+633 
-647 GGNNKS
+647 
-653 PAPFTVVIRTN
+653 
-664 RGGKAP
+664 

>member
-49 RSDASSVRNG
+49 RSDATSVRNG
-59 AKSALAEAVIRLPHG
+59 AKNALAEAVIRLPRG
-74 HRALELAE
+74 HRALALAE
-82 EAGGTAEDIDEQTS
+82 EAGGTTEEIDEQSS

-114 GGCSAPIGTLSQ
+114 GGCSAPIGTLAQ
-126 IGQTLVAVHGQSD
+126 IGQSLVAVHGQSD

-144 SAAEQ
+144 SPAEQ
-149 RQSLDLYAGEELS
+149 RQSLDLYAGEELAS
-162 NLLEKY
+162 LLAKY

-193 LEAQTLQGALE
+193 LEAQSLQGALE
-204 EISAVNPQAGEEEE
+204 EIAAVNPRAGEEDE

-229 EALRIASATAS
+229 EALRIASATALT
-240 AALSGSEYS
+240 ALSGSEYS
-249 TGDEQ
+249 NGEEAN
-254 SVMSLL
+254 VMGLL
-260 DASRSALQAQAD
+260 DAARGALQGQAS
-272 ADEELASLA
+272 ADEELAALE
-281 ARVNELL
+281 ARINELM
-288 ILATDISSE
+288 ILTTDIASD
-297 LSSYM
+297 LSSYA
-302 ASLDVEGPE
+302 ASLDVEGSE

-322 LATLTRKYGADIAE
+322 LATLMRKYGADIAE
-336 VLEWAEESRA
+336 VLEWAEGSRT
-346 RLETLVDDPQR
+346 RLDTLVDDPQR

-368 RKVLGAQAEELTA
+368 RKVLGEQAEELTK

-522 DDASLSKVKVLSER
+522 DDASLSKVQVLTEEERVVELARMLSGHDQSE
-536 NAWWNWRECSP
+536 
-547 GTINQNRRESTP
+547 
-559 ESCWPPVEKCRRG
+559 
-572 AETDCKPA
+572 
-580 GKSSGKVLAK
+580 
-590 APKGGIFRT
+590 
-599 KDHQRGRSARACL
+599 SAREHAREL
-612 GKLPVQPVP
+612 LEAGRQVSQ
-621 VTNSGAWRPEDV
+621 NQG
-633 RYSVNAPTPASTRR
+633 
-647 GGNNKS
+647 
-653 PAPFTVVIRTN
+653 
-664 RGGKAP
+664 

>member
-12 IITDARLP
+12 VITDARLP

-218 LKAEMVKLMNV
+218 ELKAEMVKLMNV

-281 ARVNELL
+281 VRVNELL

-381 LRRAAAQKLADAVSE
+381 LRRAAAPKLADAVSE
-396 ELTALAM
+396 ELTALVL
-403 PNASLVVEVA
+403 PNACLVVEVA
-413 EAEKFSVHGRDT
+413 
-425 VTFMLAPHRT
+425 
-435 AVPRPLG
+435 
-442 KGASGGELSR
+442 
-452 VMLALEVVLAEVDPV
+452 
-467 PTFIFDEVDSGVG
+467 
-480 GKAAIEIGRRL
+480 AA
-491 AMLAR
+491 
-496 HVQVLVV
+496 
-503 THLPQVA
+503 
-510 AFADQHILVLKN
+510 
-522 DDASLSKVKVLSER
+522 
-536 NAWWNWRECSP
+536 
-547 GTINQNRRESTP
+547 
-559 ESCWPPVEKCRRG
+559 
-572 AETDCKPA
+572 
-580 GKSSGKVLAK
+580 
-590 APKGGIFRT
+590 
-599 KDHQRGRSARACL
+599 
-612 GKLPVQPVP
+612 
-621 VTNSGAWRPEDV
+621 
-633 RYSVNAPTPASTRR
+633 
-647 GGNNKS
+647 
-653 PAPFTVVIRTN
+653 
-664 RGGKAP
+664 

>member
-49 RSDASSVRNG
+49 RSDATSVRNG
-59 AKSALAEAVIRLPHG
+59 AKNALAEAVVRLPRG
-74 HRALELAE
+74 HRALALAE
-82 EAGGTAEDIDEQTS
+82 EAGGTTEEIDEQSS

-114 GGCSAPIGTLSQ
+114 GGCSAPIGTLAQ
-126 IGQTLVAVHGQSD
+126 IGQSLVAVHGQSD

-144 SAAEQ
+144 SPAEQ
-149 RQSLDLYAGEELS
+149 RQSLDLYAGEELAS
-162 NLLEKY
+162 LLEKY

-193 LEAQTLQGALE
+193 LEAQSLQGALE
-204 EISAVNPQAGEEEE
+204 EIAAVNPRAGEEDE

-229 EALRIASATAS
+229 EALRIASATALT
-240 AALSGSEYS
+240 ALSGSEYS
-249 TGDEQ
+249 SGEEAN
-254 SVMSLL
+254 VMGLL
-260 DASRSALQAQAD
+260 DAARGALQGQAS
-272 ADEELASLA
+272 ADEELAGLE
-281 ARVNELL
+281 ARINELM
-288 ILATDISSE
+288 ILTTDIASD
-297 LSSYM
+297 LSSYA

-322 LATLTRKYGADIAE
+322 LATLMRKYGADIAE
-336 VLEWAEESRA
+336 VLEWAEGSRT
-346 RLETLVDDPQR
+346 RLDTLVDDPQR

-368 RKVLGAQAEELTA
+368 RKVLGEQAEELTN

-522 DDASLSKVKVLSER
+522 DDASLSKVQVLTEEERVVELARMLSGHDQSE
-536 NAWWNWRECSP
+536 
-547 GTINQNRRESTP
+547 
-559 ESCWPPVEKCRRG
+559 
-572 AETDCKPA
+572 
-580 GKSSGKVLAK
+580 
-590 APKGGIFRT
+590 
-599 KDHQRGRSARACL
+599 SAREHAREL
-612 GKLPVQPVP
+612 LEAGRQVSQ
-621 VTNSGAWRPEDV
+621 NQG
-633 RYSVNAPTPASTRR
+633 
-647 GGNNKS
+647 
-653 PAPFTVVIRTN
+653 
-664 RGGKAP
+664 

>member
-49 RSDASSVRNG
+49 RSDATSVRNG
-59 AKSALAEAVIRLPHG
+59 AKNALAEAVVRLPRG
-74 HRALELAE
+74 HRALALAE
-82 EAGGTAEDIDEQTS
+82 EAGGTTEEIDEQSS

-114 GGCSAPIGTLSQ
+114 GGCSAPIGTLAQ
-126 IGQTLVAVHGQSD
+126 IGQSLVAVHGQSD

-144 SAAEQ
+144 SPVEQ
-149 RQSLDLYAGEELS
+149 RQSLDLYAGEELAS
-162 NLLEKY
+162 LLEKY

-193 LEAQTLQGALE
+193 LEAQSLQGALE
-204 EISAVNPQAGEEEE
+204 EIAAVNPRAGEDDE

-229 EALRIASATAS
+229 EALRIASATALT
-240 AALSGSEYS
+240 ALSGSEYS
-249 TGDEQ
+249 SGEEAN
-254 SVMSLL
+254 VMGLL
-260 DASRSALQAQAD
+260 DAARGALQGQAS
-272 ADEELASLA
+272 ADEELAALE
-281 ARVNELL
+281 ARVNELM
-288 ILATDISSE
+288 ILTTDIASD
-297 LSSYM
+297 LSSYA

-322 LATLTRKYGADIAE
+322 LATLMRKYGSDIAE
-336 VLEWAEESRA
+336 VLEWAEGSRT
-346 RLETLVDDPQR
+346 RLDTLVDDPQR

-368 RKVLGAQAEELTA
+368 RKVLGEQAEELTN

-522 DDASLSKVKVLSER
+522 DDASLSKVQVLTEEERVVELARMLSGHDQSE
-536 NAWWNWRECSP
+536 
-547 GTINQNRRESTP
+547 
-559 ESCWPPVEKCRRG
+559 
-572 AETDCKPA
+572 
-580 GKSSGKVLAK
+580 
-590 APKGGIFRT
+590 
-599 KDHQRGRSARACL
+599 SAREHAREL
-612 GKLPVQPVP
+612 LEAGRQV
-621 VTNSGAWRPEDV
+621 S
-633 RYSVNAPTPASTRR
+633 
-647 GGNNKS
+647 
-653 PAPFTVVIRTN
+653 
-664 RGGKAP
+664 

>member
-59 AKSALAEAVIRLPHG
+59 AKNALAEAVIRLPRG
-74 HRALELAE
+74 HRALALAE
-82 EAGGTAEDIDEQTS
+82 EAGGTTEEIDEQSS

-114 GGCSAPIGTLSQ
+114 GGCSAPIGTLAQ
-126 IGQTLVAVHGQSD
+126 IGQSLVAVHGQSD

-144 SAAEQ
+144 SPAEQ
-149 RQSLDLYAGEELS
+149 RQSLDLYAGEELAS
-162 NLLEKY
+162 LLEKY

-193 LEAQTLQGALE
+193 LEAQSLQGALE
-204 EISAVNPQAGEEEE
+204 EIAAVNPRAGEEDE
-218 LKAEMVKLMNV
+218 LKAEMMKLMNV
-229 EALRIASATAS
+229 EALRIASATALT
-240 AALSGSEYS
+240 ALSGSEYS
-249 TGDEQ
+249 SGEEAN
-254 SVMSLL
+254 VMGLL
-260 DASRSALQAQAD
+260 DAARSALQGQAS
-272 ADEELASLA
+272 ADEELAALE
-281 ARVNELL
+281 ARVNELM
-288 ILATDISSE
+288 ILTTDIASD
-297 LSSYM
+297 LSSYA

-322 LATLTRKYGADIAE
+322 LATLMRKYGADIAE

-346 RLETLVDDPQR
+346 RLDTLVDDPQR

-368 RKVLGAQAEELTA
+368 RNVLGEQAEELTN
-381 LRRAAAQKLADAVSE
+381 LRRAAAQKLADAVTE

-522 DDASLSKVKVLSER
+522 DDASLSKVQVLTEEERVVELARMLSGHDQSE
-536 NAWWNWRECSP
+536 
-547 GTINQNRRESTP
+547 
-559 ESCWPPVEKCRRG
+559 
-572 AETDCKPA
+572 
-580 GKSSGKVLAK
+580 
-590 APKGGIFRT
+590 
-599 KDHQRGRSARACL
+599 SAREHAREL
-612 GKLPVQPVP
+612 LEAGRQVSQ
-621 VTNSGAWRPEDV
+621 NQG
-633 RYSVNAPTPASTRR
+633 
-647 GGNNKS
+647 
-653 PAPFTVVIRTN
+653 
-664 RGGKAP
+664 

>member
-49 RSDASSVRNG
+49 RSDATSVRNG
-59 AKSALAEAVIRLPHG
+59 AKNALAEAVVRLPRG
-74 HRALELAE
+74 HRALALAE
-82 EAGGTAEDIDEQTS
+82 EAGGTTEEIDEQSS

-114 GGCSAPIGTLSQ
+114 GGCSAPIGTLAQ
-126 IGQTLVAVHGQSD
+126 IGQSLVAVHGQSD

-144 SAAEQ
+144 SPAEQ
-149 RQSLDLYAGEELS
+149 RQSLDLYAGEELAS
-162 NLLEKY
+162 LLEKY
-168 RENYERYR
+168 RDNYERYR

-193 LEAQTLQGALE
+193 LEAQSLQGALE
-204 EISAVNPQAGEEEE
+204 EIAAVNPRAGEEDE

-229 EALRIASATAS
+229 EALRIASATALT
-240 AALSGSEYS
+240 ALSGSEYS
-249 TGDEQ
+249 SGEEAN
-254 SVMSLL
+254 VMGLL
-260 DASRSALQAQAD
+260 DVARGALQGQAS
-272 ADEELASLA
+272 ADEELAALE
-281 ARVNELL
+281 ARINELM
-288 ILATDISSE
+288 ILTTDIASD
-297 LSSYM
+297 LSSYA

-322 LATLTRKYGADIAE
+322 LATLMRKYGADIAE
-336 VLEWAEESRA
+336 VLEWAEGSRA
-346 RLETLVDDPQR
+346 RLDTLVDDPQR

-368 RKVLGAQAEELTA
+368 RKVLGEQAEELTN

-522 DDASLSKVKVLSER
+522 DDASLSKVQVLTEEERVVELARMLSGHDQSE
-536 NAWWNWRECSP
+536 
-547 GTINQNRRESTP
+547 
-559 ESCWPPVEKCRRG
+559 
-572 AETDCKPA
+572 
-580 GKSSGKVLAK
+580 
-590 APKGGIFRT
+590 
-599 KDHQRGRSARACL
+599 SAREHAREL
-612 GKLPVQPVP
+612 LEAGRQVSQ
-621 VTNSGAWRPEDV
+621 NQG
-633 RYSVNAPTPASTRR
+633 
-647 GGNNKS
+647 
-653 PAPFTVVIRTN
+653 
-664 RGGKAP
+664 

>member
-49 RSDASSVRNG
+49 RSDATSVRNG
-59 AKSALAEAVIRLPHG
+59 AKNALAEAVVRLPRG
-74 HRALELAE
+74 HRALALAE
-82 EAGGTAEDIDEQTS
+82 EAGGTTEEIDEQSS

-114 GGCSAPIGTLSQ
+114 GGCSAPIGTLAQ
-126 IGQTLVAVHGQSD
+126 IGQSLVAVHGQSD

-144 SAAEQ
+144 SPAEQ
-149 RQSLDLYAGEELS
+149 RQSLDLYAGEELAS
-162 NLLEKY
+162 LLEKY

-193 LEAQTLQGALE
+193 LEAQSLQGALE
-204 EISAVNPQAGEEEE
+204 EIAAVNPRAGEDDE

-229 EALRIASATAS
+229 EALRIASATALT
-240 AALSGSEYS
+240 ALSGSEYS
-249 TGDEQ
+249 SGEEAN
-254 SVMSLL
+254 VMGLL
-260 DASRSALQAQAD
+260 DVARGALQGQAS
-272 ADEELASLA
+272 ADEELTALE
-281 ARVNELL
+281 ARVNELM
-288 ILATDISSE
+288 ILTTDIASD
-297 LSSYM
+297 LSSYA

-322 LATLTRKYGADIAE
+322 LATLMRKYGSDIAE
-336 VLEWAEESRA
+336 VLEWAEGSRT
-346 RLETLVDDPQR
+346 RLDTLVDDPQR
-357 QETLETELVQL
+357 QETLEMELMQL
-368 RKVLGAQAEELTA
+368 RKVLGEQAEELTN
-381 LRRAAAQKLADAVSE
+381 LRRVAAQKLADAVSQ

-522 DDASLSKVKVLSER
+522 DDASLSKVQVLTEEERVVELARMLSGHDQSE
-536 NAWWNWRECSP
+536 
-547 GTINQNRRESTP
+547 
-559 ESCWPPVEKCRRG
+559 
-572 AETDCKPA
+572 
-580 GKSSGKVLAK
+580 
-590 APKGGIFRT
+590 
-599 KDHQRGRSARACL
+599 SAREHAREL
-612 GKLPVQPVP
+612 LEAGRQVSQ
-621 VTNSGAWRPEDV
+621 NQG
-633 RYSVNAPTPASTRR
+633 
-647 GGNNKS
+647 
-653 PAPFTVVIRTN
+653 
-664 RGGKAP
+664 

>member
-49 RSDASSVRNG
+49 RSDATSVRNG
-59 AKSALAEAVIRLPHG
+59 AKNALAEAVVRLPRG
-74 HRALELAE
+74 HRALALAE
-82 EAGGTAEDIDEQTS
+82 EAGGTTEEIDEQSS

-114 GGCSAPIGTLSQ
+114 GGCSAPIGTLAQ
-126 IGQTLVAVHGQSD
+126 IGQSLVAVHGQSD

-144 SAAEQ
+144 SPAEQ
-149 RQSLDLYAGEELS
+149 RQSLDLYAGEELAS
-162 NLLEKY
+162 LLEKY

-176 AAAAE
+176 AVAAE

-193 LEAQTLQGALE
+193 LEAQSLQGALE
-204 EISAVNPQAGEEEE
+204 EIAAVNPRAGEDDE

-229 EALRIASATAS
+229 EALRIASATALT
-240 AALSGSEYS
+240 ALSGSEYS
-249 TGDEQ
+249 SGEEAN
-254 SVMSLL
+254 VMGLL
-260 DASRSALQAQAD
+260 DAARGALQGQAS
-272 ADEELASLA
+272 ADEELAALE
-281 ARVNELL
+281 ARVNELM
-288 ILATDISSE
+288 ILTTDIASD
-297 LSSYM
+297 LSSYA

-322 LATLTRKYGADIAE
+322 LATLMRKYGSDIAE
-336 VLEWAEESRA
+336 VLEWAEGSRT
-346 RLETLVDDPQR
+346 RLDTLVDDPQR
-357 QETLETELVQL
+357 QETLEMELMQL
-368 RKVLGAQAEELTA
+368 RKVLGEQAEELTN

-522 DDASLSKVKVLSER
+522 DDASLSKVQVLTEEERVVELARMLSGHDQSE
-536 NAWWNWRECSP
+536 
-547 GTINQNRRESTP
+547 
-559 ESCWPPVEKCRRG
+559 
-572 AETDCKPA
+572 
-580 GKSSGKVLAK
+580 
-590 APKGGIFRT
+590 
-599 KDHQRGRSARACL
+599 SAREHAREL
-612 GKLPVQPVP
+612 LEAGRQVSQ
-621 VTNSGAWRPEDV
+621 NQG
-633 RYSVNAPTPASTRR
+633 
-647 GGNNKS
+647 
-653 PAPFTVVIRTN
+653 
-664 RGGKAP
+664 

>member
-59 AKSALAEAVIRLPHG
+59 AKNALAEAVIRLPRG
-74 HRALELAE
+74 HRALALAE
-82 EAGGTAEDIDEQTS
+82 EAGGTTEEIDEQSS

-114 GGCSAPIGTLSQ
+114 GGCSAPIGTLAQ
-126 IGQTLVAVHGQSD
+126 IGQGLVAVHGQSD

-144 SAAEQ
+144 SPAEQ
-149 RQSLDLYAGEELS
+149 RQSLDLYAGEELAS
-162 NLLEKY
+162 LLEKY

-176 AAAAE
+176 AVAAE

-193 LEAQTLQGALE
+193 LEAQSLQGALE
-204 EISAVNPQAGEEEE
+204 EIAAVNPRAGEEDE

-229 EALRIASATAS
+229 EALRIASATALT
-240 AALSGSEYS
+240 ALSGSEYS
-249 TGDEQ
+249 SGEEAN
-254 SVMSLL
+254 VMGLL
-260 DASRSALQAQAD
+260 DAARSALQGQAS
-272 ADEELASLA
+272 ADEELAALE
-281 ARVNELL
+281 ARVNELM
-288 ILATDISSE
+288 ILTTDIASD
-297 LSSYM
+297 LSSYA

-322 LATLTRKYGADIAE
+322 LATLMRKYGADIAE

-346 RLETLVDDPQR
+346 RLDTLVDDPQR

-368 RKVLGAQAEELTA
+368 RKVLGERAEELTN

-522 DDASLSKVKVLSER
+522 DDASLSKVQVLTEEERVVELARMLSGHDQSE
-536 NAWWNWRECSP
+536 
-547 GTINQNRRESTP
+547 
-559 ESCWPPVEKCRRG
+559 
-572 AETDCKPA
+572 
-580 GKSSGKVLAK
+580 
-590 APKGGIFRT
+590 
-599 KDHQRGRSARACL
+599 SAREHAREL
-612 GKLPVQPVP
+612 LEAGRQVSQ
-621 VTNSGAWRPEDV
+621 NQG
-633 RYSVNAPTPASTRR
+633 
-647 GGNNKS
+647 
-653 PAPFTVVIRTN
+653 
-664 RGGKAP
+664 

>member
-49 RSDASSVRNG
+49 RSDATSVRNG
-59 AKSALAEAVIRLPHG
+59 AKNALAEAVVRLPRG
-74 HRALELAE
+74 HRALALAE
-82 EAGGTAEDIDEQTS
+82 EAGGTTEEIDEQSS

-114 GGCSAPIGTLSQ
+114 GGCSAPIGTLAQ
-126 IGQTLVAVHGQSD
+126 IGQSLVAVHGQSD

-144 SAAEQ
+144 SPAEQ
-149 RQSLDLYAGEELS
+149 RQSLDLYAGEELAS
-162 NLLEKY
+162 LLEKY

-193 LEAQTLQGALE
+193 LEAQSLQGALE
-204 EISAVNPQAGEEEE
+204 EIAAVNPRAGEEDE

-229 EALRIASATAS
+229 EALRIASATALT
-240 AALSGSEYS
+240 ALSGSEYS
-249 TGDEQ
+249 SGEEAAN
-254 SVMSLL
+254 VMGLL
-260 DASRSALQAQAD
+260 DAARGALQGQAS
-272 ADEELASLA
+272 ADEELAGLE
-281 ARVNELL
+281 ARVNELM
-288 ILATDISSE
+288 ILTTDIASD
-297 LSSYM
+297 LSSYA

-322 LATLTRKYGADIAE
+322 LATLMRKYGADIAE
-336 VLEWAEESRA
+336 VLEWAEGSRT
-346 RLETLVDDPQR
+346 RLDTLVDDPQR

-368 RKVLGAQAEELTA
+368 RKVLGEQAEELTN

-522 DDASLSKVKVLSER
+522 DDASLSKVQVLTEEERVVELARMLSGHDQSE
-536 NAWWNWRECSP
+536 
-547 GTINQNRRESTP
+547 
-559 ESCWPPVEKCRRG
+559 
-572 AETDCKPA
+572 
-580 GKSSGKVLAK
+580 
-590 APKGGIFRT
+590 
-599 KDHQRGRSARACL
+599 SAREHAREL
-612 GKLPVQPVP
+612 LEAGRQVSQ
-621 VTNSGAWRPEDV
+621 NQG
-633 RYSVNAPTPASTRR
+633 
-647 GGNNKS
+647 
-653 PAPFTVVIRTN
+653 
-664 RGGKAP
+664 

>member
-59 AKSALAEAVIRLPHG
+59 AKNALAEAVIRLPRG
-74 HRALELAE
+74 HRALALAE
-82 EAGGTAEDIDEQTS
+82 EAGGTTEEIDEQSS

-114 GGCSAPIGTLSQ
+114 GGCSAPIGTLAQ
-126 IGQTLVAVHGQSD
+126 IGQSLVAVHGQSD

-144 SAAEQ
+144 SPAEQ
-149 RQSLDLYAGEELS
+149 RQSLDLYAGEELAS
-162 NLLEKY
+162 LLEKY
-168 RENYERYR
+168 RKNYERYR

-193 LEAQTLQGALE
+193 LEAQSLQGALE
-204 EISAVNPQAGEEEE
+204 EIAAVNPRAGEEDE

-229 EALRIASATAS
+229 EALRIASATALT
-240 AALSGSEYS
+240 ALSGSEYS
-249 TGDEQ
+249 SDEEAN
-254 SVMSLL
+254 VMGLL
-260 DASRSALQAQAD
+260 DAARSALQGQAS
-272 ADEELASLA
+272 ADEELAALE
-281 ARVNELL
+281 ARVNELM
-288 ILATDISSE
+288 ILTTDIASD
-297 LSSYM
+297 LSSYV

-322 LATLTRKYGADIAE
+322 LATLMRKYGADIAE

-346 RLETLVDDPQR
+346 RLDTLVDDPQR

-368 RKVLGAQAEELTA
+368 RKVLGEQAEELTN

-522 DDASLSKVKVLSER
+522 DDASLSKVQVLTEEERVVELARMLSGHDQSE
-536 NAWWNWRECSP
+536 
-547 GTINQNRRESTP
+547 
-559 ESCWPPVEKCRRG
+559 
-572 AETDCKPA
+572 
-580 GKSSGKVLAK
+580 
-590 APKGGIFRT
+590 
-599 KDHQRGRSARACL
+599 SAREHAREL
-612 GKLPVQPVP
+612 LEAGRQVSQ
-621 VTNSGAWRPEDV
+621 NQG
-633 RYSVNAPTPASTRR
+633 
-647 GGNNKS
+647 
-653 PAPFTVVIRTN
+653 
-664 RGGKAP
+664 